1 MFRWSLVGRHEHIDY
16 TCCAVRSK
24 QRGNYI
30 ELHQLIKEGQSF
42 GKDTDE
48 MRNTKSNISSR
59 GVKQFQYGGAS
70 LMLEAFRGVREN
82 VFNFSEIPFPA
93 IWTIEF

>member
-48 MRNTKSNISSR
+48 MRNT
-59 GVKQFQYGGAS
+59 FQAGGGAVSIWGAS